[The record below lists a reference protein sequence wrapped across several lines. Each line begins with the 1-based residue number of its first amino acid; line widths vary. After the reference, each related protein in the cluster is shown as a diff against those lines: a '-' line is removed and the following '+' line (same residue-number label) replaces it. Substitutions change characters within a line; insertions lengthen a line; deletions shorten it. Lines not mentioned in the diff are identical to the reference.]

1 MVIIKDVQLKSFEL
15 RFRYTDINKEQAFQK
30 QRQFLRRKSIPS
42 ESMRSEVLCFLDSWS
57 NCPRI

>member
-42 ESMRSEVLCFLDSWS
+42 ESMRSEVLCFLDS
-57 NCPRI
+57 